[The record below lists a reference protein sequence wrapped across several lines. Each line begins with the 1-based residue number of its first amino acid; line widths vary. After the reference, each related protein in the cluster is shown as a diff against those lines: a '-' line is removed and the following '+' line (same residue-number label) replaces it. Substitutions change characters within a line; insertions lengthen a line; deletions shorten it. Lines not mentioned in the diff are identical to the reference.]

1 MEQGNN
7 RARECLAV
15 ESKRLSETETR
26 RSEIP
31 CSIFIYYYFSI
42 FFRGMYHTV
51 DVTEEDRGP
60 IKDNQIQMSLYY
72 VCFVVV
78 FSFFF
83 LNMFVALIIVTFQEQ
98 GEKEMDGCELDR
110 NQVH

>member
-1 MEQGNN
+1 MH
-7 RARECLAV
+7 
-15 ESKRLSETETR
+15 
-26 RSEIP
+26 
-31 CSIFIYYYFSI
+31 
-42 FFRGMYHTV
+42 HTV
-51 DVTEEDRGP
+51 DATQEDMGP
-60 IKDNQIQMSLYY
+60 IRDNQIQMSLYY

-110 NQVH
+110 NQVIRSLRTVPTIVTAHTFCASRDTRVSYGWCLLIQGYFCAV